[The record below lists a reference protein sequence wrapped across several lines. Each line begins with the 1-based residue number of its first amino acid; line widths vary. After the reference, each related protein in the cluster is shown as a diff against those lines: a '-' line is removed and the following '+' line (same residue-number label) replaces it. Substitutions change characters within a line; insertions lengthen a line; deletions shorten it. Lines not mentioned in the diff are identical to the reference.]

1 MIYCLNPD
9 CKQPINIDQAIN
21 CDSCGRKLTPLLRGR
36 YRTVRALG
44 QGGFGKTFLAVDEDR
59 LKARC
64 VIKQFSPQLK
74 SLKALEKAMQLFE
87 QEAMRLNELGEHPHI
102 PSLLAY
108 FEHDQRL
115 YLVQQFIEG
124 ETLGQELARRGCF
137 GEQKIREV
145 LAGLLPILKFVHDR
159 HVIHRDITPAN
170 IIRRKLDDRLVL
182 IDFGVA
188 KVLQEGGSEIAAP
201 GTRIGTEGYAPIEQ
215 LRSGRAFPASDL
227 YSLGATCIY
236 LMTQTKPEELYDP
249 VHGNWLWRSKLAE
262 KGVVLTEGL
271 GKILDRMLKDLV
283 SERYQSVSEIMQDL
297 RLVLSHPLA
306 KGTSP
311 KSHPQAELAQTTRP
325 PQSQPPSQSPSQ
337 SPSTPISQPPSKP
350 PSQSPS
356 QPPSTPISQPPI
368 DLVPPW
374 QILETLRS
382 GTFSD
387 FPNSAIPTDIRE
399 DFLKPSIGATSVPSI
414 DAPPPLIRSTYSP
427 TNPPPRLSRPFTS
440 DILTYIP
447 EASPL
452 SSLPSTPTS
461 AMPTSAMQN
470 SLTPVSGESRP
481 FACIATLRGHT
492 SWVLCLA
499 ASSDGQTLVSGGLDD
514 RIMVWDLVSGACD
527 KILEGHSKSV
537 NGLAISPD
545 GKTLVSCSDDI
556 SLKFWDLPRG
566 VLLRSKSDHTR
577 DINAIAIS
585 PDGQF
590 LISGAEDRT
599 VCAWRLNSGELLRS
613 YPEVSGMVRS
623 VNISANGQWI
633 ASGGLDN
640 LVRVWNFNTT
650 QLIHR
655 FAGHQKSV
663 LSVAITD
670 SGRLVISG
678 SKDRTIR
685 IWNTQTGELVRTLCG
700 HLDAVNAVALT
711 PDSKYLI
718 SGSTDKTIRVWVLAT
733 GELVKT
739 IADHK
744 SAVNAIVVSPNQKWF
759 ASGSSDNTIKI
770 WTL

>member
-9 CKQPINIDQAIN
+9 CKQPINIDQAIT

-74 SLKALEKAMQLFE
+74 SLKALEKAVQLFE

-137 GEQKIREV
+137 SEQKIREV

-159 HVIHRDITPAN
+159 NVIHRDITPAN
-170 IIRRKLDDRLVL
+170 IIRRKLDNRLVL

-201 GTRIGTEGYAPIEQ
+201 GTRIGTEGYAPMEQ

-227 YSLGATCIY
+227 YSLGATCLY

-271 GKILDRMLKDLV
+271 GKILDRMLRDLV
-283 SERYQSVSEIMQDL
+283 SERYQSVAEIMHDL
-297 RLVLSHPLA
+297 RLVLSQPLV
-306 KGTSP
+306 KGTSNEAHP
-311 KSHPQAELAQTTRP
+311 KAELAQTT
-325 PQSQPPSQSPSQ
+325 QPPRSQSSSPQPS
-337 SPSTPISQPPSKP
+337 SPPAVSPISQPPA
-350 PSQSPS
+350 
-356 QPPSTPISQPPI
+356 I
-368 DLVPPW
+368 DAVPPW

-387 FPNSAIPTDIRE
+387 FPNSAIPTNIRE
-399 DFLKPSIGATSVPSI
+399 DFLKTSIQVTSTPSIASPESISHPMVNPSLRPPHPPTS
-414 DAPPPLIRSTYSP
+414 PPQ
-427 TNPPPRLSRPFTS
+427 PPRLSRPFTS
-440 DILTYIP
+440 DILTHIP
-447 EASPL
+447 DPIP
-452 SSLPSTPTS
+452 PSTPSS
-461 AMPTSAMQN
+461 AMPISAMPN
-470 SLTPVSGESRP
+470 SLLPVSGESQP
-481 FACIATLRGHT
+481 FTCIATLRGHT

-527 KILEGHSKSV
+527 KILEGHTKSV

-613 YPEVSGMVRS
+613 YPEVLGMVRS
-623 VNISANGQWI
+623 VDISANGQWI

-650 QLIHR
+650 QLVHR

-685 IWNTQTGELVRTLCG
+685 VWNTQTGELARTLCG

-711 PDSKYLI
+711 PDGKYLI
-718 SGSTDKTIRVWVLAT
+718 SGSTDKTIRIWVLAT

-759 ASGSSDNTIKI
+759 ASGSSDNSIRV

>member
-21 CDSCGRKLTPLLRGR
+21 CDSCGQKLTPLLRGR

-74 SLKALEKAMQLFE
+74 SLKALEKAVQLFE

-108 FEHDQRL
+108 FEHDKRL

-170 IIRRKLDDRLVL
+170 IIRRKLDNRLVL

-201 GTRIGTEGYAPIEQ
+201 GTRIGTEGYAPMEQ

-227 YSLGATCIY
+227 YSLGATCLY
-236 LMTQTKPEELYDP
+236 LMTQTKLEELYDP

-283 SERYQSVSEIMQDL
+283 SERYQSVAEIMHDL
-297 RLVLSHPLA
+297 RLVLSQPLV
-306 KGTSP
+306 KVTSNECHS
-311 KSHPQAELAQTTRP
+311 KADLAQTTQP
-325 PQSQPPSQSPSQ
+325 PRSQPSSLPSS
-337 SPSTPISQPPSKP
+337 PPS
-350 PSQSPS
+350 SN
-356 QPPSTPISQPPI
+356 PISQPPI
-368 DLVPPW
+368 DAVPPW

-387 FPNSAIPTDIRE
+387 FPNSAIPTNIRE
-399 DFLKPSIGATSVPSI
+399 DFLKPSIQVTSVPSI
-414 DAPPPLIRSTYSP
+414 VTPESLSRPMANSRPRMTHPPTTSAPL
-427 TNPPPRLSRPFTS
+427 PPRISRPFTS
-440 DILTYIP
+440 DILTHIP
-447 EASPL
+447 DPIPP
-452 SSLPSTPTS
+452 SSTPITPTS
-461 AMPTSAMQN
+461 AMPISAMPN
-470 SLTPVSGESRP
+470 SLPPVSGESQP
-481 FACIATLRGHT
+481 FTCIATLRGHT

-527 KILEGHSKSV
+527 KILEGHTKSV

-613 YPEVSGMVRS
+613 YPEVLGMVRS
-623 VNISANGQWI
+623 VDISANGQWI

-685 IWNTQTGELVRTLCG
+685 IWNTQTGAMVRTLCG

-711 PDSKYLI
+711 PDGKYLI

-733 GELVKT
+733 GELITT

-759 ASGSSDNTIKI
+759 ASGSSDNSIRV

>member
-9 CKQPINIDQAIN
+9 CKQPINIDQATH

-74 SLKALEKAMQLFE
+74 SLKALEKAVQLFE

-170 IIRRKLDDRLVL
+170 IIRRKLDNRLVL

-201 GTRIGTEGYAPIEQ
+201 GTRIGTEGYAPMEQ

-227 YSLGATCIY
+227 YSLGATCLY

-283 SERYQSVSEIMQDL
+283 SERYQSVSEVMQDL

-306 KGTSP
+306 KGTSS
-311 KSHPQAELAQTTRP
+311 KSHPYTEFAQTTQP
-325 PQSQPPSQSPSQ
+325 PRSQPKSQPASQSPSQ
-337 SPSTPISQPPSKP
+337 SLPTPISQTPID
-350 PSQSPS
+350 
-356 QPPSTPISQPPI
+356 STPR
-368 DLVPPW
+368 W

-399 DFLKPSIGATSVPSI
+399 DFLKPPIEALT
-414 DAPPPLIRSTYSP
+414 PLSRSTHSP
-427 TNPPPRLSRPFTS
+427 PNLPPRLSRPVTS
-440 DILTYIP
+440 DILTHIP
-447 EASPL
+447 EAPLISSP
-452 SSLPSTPTS
+452 PSAPPS
-461 AMPTSAMQN
+461 AIPSAMQN
-470 SLTPVSGESRP
+470 SLPPISGESRP
-481 FACIATLRGHT
+481 FTCITTLRGHT

-599 VCAWRLNSGELLRS
+599 ICAWRLNSGELLRG

-623 VNISANGQWI
+623 VGISANGQWI

-650 QLIHR
+650 QLVHR

-685 IWNTQTGELVRTLCG
+685 IWNTQTGEQVRTLCG

-711 PDSKYLI
+711 PDGKYLI
-718 SGSTDKTIRVWVLAT
+718 SGSTDKTIRIWVLAT

-739 IADHK
+739 IVDHK

-770 WTL
+770 WTI

>member
-74 SLKALEKAMQLFE
+74 SLKALEKAVQLFE

-159 HVIHRDITPAN
+159 NVIHRDITPAN
-170 IIRRKLDDRLVL
+170 IIRRKLDNRLVL

-201 GTRIGTEGYAPIEQ
+201 GTRIGTEGYAPMEQ

-227 YSLGATCIY
+227 YSLGATCLY

-249 VHGNWLWRSKLAE
+249 VHGNWLWRSKLSE

-283 SERYQSVSEIMQDL
+283 SERYQSVAEIMHDL
-297 RLVLSHPLA
+297 RLVLSQPLVKSNSQA
-306 KGTSP
+306 
-311 KSHPQAELAQTTRP
+311 SHPKAELAQITRP
-325 PQSQPPSQSPSQ
+325 PRSQPS
-337 SPSTPISQPPSKP
+337 SQPS
-350 PSQSPS
+350 S
-356 QPPSTPISQPPI
+356 QPVSQPSI
-368 DLVPPW
+368 DDVPNW
-374 QILETLRS
+374 HSLEVLRS

-399 DFLKPSIGATSVPSI
+399 DFLKPSIGPTSETTS
-414 DAPPPLIRSTYSP
+414 STTSAIP
-427 TNPPPRLSRPFTS
+427 EKLSRSIANKPRTTRPPTGPQLPPGLAQLSTS
-440 DILTYIP
+440 DILTHIP
-447 EASPL
+447 DSIP
-452 SSLPSTPTS
+452 SSSTLNPSSSAIPIS
-461 AMPTSAMQN
+461 AMPN
-470 SLTPVSGESRP
+470 LLPPISGESRP
-481 FACIATLRGHT
+481 FTCIVTLRGHT

-514 RIMVWDLVSGACD
+514 RIMVWDLVSSACE
-527 KILEGHSKSV
+527 KILEGHTKSV

-577 DINAIAIS
+577 DINTIAIS

-613 YPEVSGMVRS
+613 YPEVAGMVRS
-623 VNISANGQWI
+623 VAISANGQWI

-640 LVRVWNFNTT
+640 LVRVWSFNTT
-650 QLIHR
+650 QLVHR

-711 PDSKYLI
+711 PDGKYLI

-733 GELVKT
+733 GELVTT

-759 ASGSSDNTIKI
+759 ASASSDNSIRV
-770 WTL
+770 WAL

>member
-74 SLKALEKAMQLFE
+74 SLKALEKAVQLFE

-137 GEQKIREV
+137 SEQKIREV

-159 HVIHRDITPAN
+159 NVIHRDITPAN
-170 IIRRKLDDRLVL
+170 IIRRKLDNRLVL

-201 GTRIGTEGYAPIEQ
+201 GTRIGTEGYAPMEQ

-227 YSLGATCIY
+227 YSLGATCLY

-283 SERYQSVSEIMQDL
+283 SERYQSVAEIMHDL
-297 RLVLSHPLA
+297 RLVLSQPLVKGHAQAHP
-306 KGTSP
+306 K
-311 KSHPQAELAQTTRP
+311 AELAQTTRP
-325 PQSQPPSQSPSQ
+325 PQSQPPQSQALP
-337 SPSTPISQPPSKP
+337 QPTSNPV
-350 PSQSPS
+350 
-356 QPPSTPISQPPI
+356 SQPPI
-368 DLVPPW
+368 DGVPPW

-387 FPNSAIPTDIRE
+387 FPNSAIPTHIRE
-399 DFLKPSIGATSVPSI
+399 DFLKPSIRITSAPSI
-414 DAPPPLIRSTYSP
+414 ALPDSRPAAHSSPKP
-427 TNPPPRLSRPFTS
+427 TNPPPPPRLSRPFTS
-440 DILTYIP
+440 DVLTHIP
-447 EASPL
+447 DPIPS
-452 SSLPSTPTS
+452 STPNTPSS
-461 AMPTSAMQN
+461 AMPSSAMPISAMPN
-470 SLTPVSGESRP
+470 SLPPVSGESRP
-481 FACIATLRGHT
+481 FTCITTLRGHT

-527 KILEGHSKSV
+527 KILVGHTKSV
-537 NGLAISPD
+537 NGLAVSPD

-566 VLLRSKSDHTR
+566 VLLRSKSEHTR

-613 YPEVSGMVRS
+613 YPEVAGMVRS
-623 VNISANGQWI
+623 VAISANGQWI

-650 QLIHR
+650 QLVHR
-655 FAGHQKSV
+655 FTGHQKSV

-711 PDSKYLI
+711 PDGKYLI

-733 GELVKT
+733 GELVTT

-759 ASGSSDNTIKI
+759 ASASSDNSIRV

>member
-74 SLKALEKAMQLFE
+74 SLKALEKAVQLFE

-159 HVIHRDITPAN
+159 NVIHRDITPAN
-170 IIRRKLDDRLVL
+170 IIRRKLDNRLVL

-201 GTRIGTEGYAPIEQ
+201 GTRIGTEGYAPMEQ

-227 YSLGATCIY
+227 YSLGATCLY

-249 VHGNWLWRSKLAE
+249 VHGNWLWRSNLAE

-271 GKILDRMLKDLV
+271 GRILDRMLKDLV
-283 SERYQSVSEIMQDL
+283 SERYQSVAEIMHDL
-297 RLVLSHPLA
+297 RLVLSQPLV
-306 KGTSP
+306 KGTSNEGRP
-311 KSHPQAELAQTTRP
+311 KAELAQTT
-325 PQSQPPSQSPSQ
+325 QPPR
-337 SPSTPISQPPSKP
+337 
-350 PSQSPS
+350 SQSPS
-356 QPPSTPISQPPI
+356 QPRSQPLSQPTADPISQPSI
-368 DLVPPW
+368 DAVPPW
-374 QILETLRS
+374 QILETLHS

-387 FPNSAIPTDIRE
+387 FPNSAIPTNIRE
-399 DFLKPSIGATSVPSI
+399 DFLKPLIKKAIAPSI
-414 DAPPPLIRSTYSP
+414 APLRISH
-427 TNPPPRLSRPFTS
+427 PFAS
-440 DILTYIP
+440 DILTHIP
-447 EASPL
+447 ASIPP
-452 SSLPSTPTS
+452 SSTPITPNS
-461 AMPTSAMQN
+461 AMPISAMPN
-470 SLTPVSGESRP
+470 LLPPASGESQP
-481 FACIATLRGHT
+481 FSCITSLRGHT

-527 KILEGHSKSV
+527 KILQGHTKSV

-613 YPEVSGMVRS
+613 YPEVLGMVRS
-623 VNISANGQWI
+623 VTISANGQWI

-650 QLIHR
+650 QLVHR

-711 PDSKYLI
+711 PDGKYLI

-759 ASGSSDNTIKI
+759 ASGSSDNSIRV

>member
-9 CKQPINIDQAIN
+9 CKQPINIDQAIH

-74 SLKALEKAMQLFE
+74 SLKALEKAVQLFE

-137 GEQKIREV
+137 SEQKIREV

-159 HVIHRDITPAN
+159 NVIHRDITPAN
-170 IIRRKLDDRLVL
+170 IIRRKLDNRLVL

-201 GTRIGTEGYAPIEQ
+201 GTRIGTEGYAPMEQ

-227 YSLGATCIY
+227 YSLGATCLY

-249 VHGNWLWRSKLAE
+249 VHGHWLWRSKLAE

-283 SERYQSVSEIMQDL
+283 SERYQSVAEVMHDL
-297 RLVLSHPLA
+297 RLVLSQPLV
-306 KGTSP
+306 KGTLNEAHP
-311 KSHPQAELAQTTRP
+311 KTESAQTTQP
-325 PQSQPPSQSPSQ
+325 PQSQPSLPQPSLPQPSLPPAA
-337 SPSTPISQPPSKP
+337 SPISQ
-350 PSQSPS
+350 
-356 QPPSTPISQPPI
+356 TPAI
-368 DLVPPW
+368 DAVPPW
-374 QILETLRS
+374 QMLETLRS

-387 FPNSAIPTDIRE
+387 FPNSAIPTNIRE
-399 DFLKPSIGATSVPSI
+399 DFLKPSMGTTSVPLSNSSPGM
-414 DAPPPLIRSTYSP
+414 PPPTSP
-427 TNPPPRLSRPFTS
+427 PPPPRISRPFTS
-440 DILTYIP
+440 DILTHIP
-447 EASPL
+447 DSIPT
-452 SSLPSTPTS
+452 SHTPSTPPSS
-461 AMPTSAMQN
+461 AIPN
-470 SLTPVSGESRP
+470 SLPPLSGESQP
-481 FACIATLRGHT
+481 FTCIATLRGHT

-527 KILEGHSKSV
+527 KILEGHTKSV

-613 YPEVSGMVRS
+613 YPDVLGMVRS
-623 VNISANGQWI
+623 VGISANGQWI

-650 QLIHR
+650 QLVHR

-685 IWNTQTGELVRTLCG
+685 IWNTQTGELARTLCG

-711 PDSKYLI
+711 PDGKYLI
-718 SGSTDKTIRVWVLAT
+718 SGSTDKTIRIWVLAT